1 MLMLANNTIPGQ
13 NPSRMKGNT
22 DEILPTYRPNIH
34 ITPIYNRM
42 HPHEVRPSAI
52 CAIKMSQTLP
62 VRICA
67 ARPHKNGLDLCMLL
81 QILDKRQLH
90 GLGGRAHQ
98 REMVGA
104 SRGMDKALH
113 LGKGV
118 PALRCRLHLP
128 RRHTRHASEPRPSAP
143 RHIPSSQRTPH
154 RRPPRLVR
162 TSL

>member
-118 PALRCRLHLP
+118 
-128 RRHTRHASEPRPSAP
+128 RRHDVHGLEGGVGGKVGAGADMTVECG
-143 RHIPSSQRTPH
+143 Q
-154 RRPPRLVR
+154 VED
-162 TSL
+162 